1 MLRAILMLLA
11 GGALAQALPLLLG
24 PWLTRLYRPADFGVY
39 HLFMAVAAN
48 LAVVACARYEFALPL
63 AADEAQATALRT
75 LCLRV
80 LAGVTAL
87 SALAALAWAAWVGAL
102 WPLALPVAVGGLGG
116 LSLATLNATRAQ
128 RFSRL
133 ALARVVQHGGGALL
147 QVAAG
152 LWLAAALGG
161 TGAAGVS
168 GMAGVSGL
176 PGMSGMPGLPGMSG
190 VSGDASA
197 VTGTGAASL
206 AGGAVAMGTAN
217 LLSVT
222 ALIAAPIA
230 AALAALLALGWPGPA
245 NAPRARW
252 WAAARAHR
260 SFPLLNTPHAFLGAL
275 QDTLAIALV
284 AASLGPAAAG
294 AWGLALRYL
303 KAPATLVG
311 GAVAQVLYPRLLTPA
326 AQTGAAGTGRTA
338 AGTGCTAAGRALV
351 RRTMVLLA
359 LLAAPLVAG
368 LWWLGPVLFGWAF
381 GPAWAPAGDLARALA
396 LYIGLHFVASPL
408 GVVTMAWQA
417 QAWALKLALVGQV
430 LFVAA
435 LALGL
440 AFGGLAAAGWAV
452 SLAMLAYFGWYFSR
466 LATWPLA
473 PAAPPAPAA
482 AAPPAGTASAAPAA
496 GVR

>member
-1 MLRAILMLLA
+1 MLRAILTLLVGA
-11 GGALAQALPLLLG
+11 ALAQALPLLLG
-24 PWLTRLYRPADFGVY
+24 PWLTRLFRPEDFGVY

-63 AADEAQATALRT
+63 ATDEAEATALRT

-80 LAGVTAL
+80 LALVTTL
-87 SALAALAWAAWVGAL
+87 SALAALAWATWAGAL
-102 WPLALPVAVGGLGG
+102 WPLWLPAAVGALGG
-116 LSLATLNATRAQ
+116 LSLATLNATRGQ
-128 RFSRL
+128 RFKRL

-152 LWLAAALGG
+152 LWLAGVLGLIG
-161 TGAAGVS
+161 LTGATG
-168 GMAGVSGL
+168 
-176 PGMSGMPGLPGMSG
+176 
-190 VSGDASA
+190 
-197 VTGTGAASL
+197 VTGGI
-206 AGGAVAMGTAN
+206 GVMG
-217 LLSVT
+217 
-222 ALIAAPIA
+222 LIAAPIA
-230 AALAALLALGWPGPA
+230 AALVALAALGWPGPA
-245 NAPRARW
+245 NAPSARW

-311 GAVAQVLYPRLLTPA
+311 GAVSQVLYPRLVNTALDA
-326 AQTGAAGTGRTA
+326 GAPGAH
-338 AGTGCTAAGRALV
+338 CTVAGRALV

-368 LWWLGPVLFGWAF
+368 LWWLGPVLFAWAF
-381 GPAWAPAGDLARALA
+381 GPVWAPAGDLARALA

-417 QAWALKLALVGQV
+417 QAWALKLALIGQA

-440 AFGGLAAAGWAV
+440 AWGGLAAAGWAV
-452 SLAMLAYFGWYFSR
+452 SLAMLGYFGWYFSR
-466 LATWPLA
+466 LATWPVVL
-473 PAAPPAPAA
+473 AAPL
-482 AAPPAGTASAAPAA
+482 GTTA
-496 GVR
+496 GVLR